1 MDTTM
6 KKTLILGLCA
16 LSLVLAQPVF
26 AKPSITKLVK
36 KGGRVVTIDSASDPK
51 NGKETT
57 RVWIQAKKR
66 LWMCFVKDKGDS
78 YCIVQD

>member
-1 MDTTM
+1 M

-16 LSLVLAQPVF
+16 LSLVLAQPAF
-26 AKPSITKLVK
+26 AKPSITKLIK

-51 NGKETT
+51 KGKETT

-66 LWMCFVKDKGDS
+66 LWMCFAEDKDDS

>member
-1 MDTTM
+1 M
-6 KKTLILGLCA
+6 KKTLILSLSVFA
-16 LSLVLAQPVF
+16 LMLAQPAF

-36 KGGRVVTIDSASDPK
+36 KGGRVVMIDSASDPK
-51 NGKETT
+51 KGKETT

-66 LWMCFVKDKGDS
+66 LWMCFAKDKDDS